1 MGKYETAYRFILPC
15 LKAGEVMAIMVK
27 KLYKNGTFLY
37 KMNLVAGRNGLTNL
51 VQWVHIIEDCDVSA
65 FLHGQELVFTAGIM
79 NQEKDWLLNFA
90 RRLYEA
96 GVSAFVVNIGP
107 HTKEITKEVI
117 DFCDEVNLPL
127 FTIPWQTR
135 MVDMTRDF
143 CLRIMNSDHVESSM
157 ATTIKNIIFRIGD
170 LETQILQMERYGYQR
185 DGYFSFVS
193 IYAVGKNG
201 VYSQEYMDVLANYAE
216 KTARSI
222 QELYISFTYKE
233 CLILVL
239 VDYSDDDIKHFV
251 REFLRVVRPEKSENI
266 LSMGVSSNQQ
276 GIYNQDRN
284 FEKALSALDIA
295 KRKNEICSF
304 YDKLD
309 LYRVLYAVGDKSI
322 LRSFYYDTIG
332 KIETYDNNNG
342 TELLKL
348 LRTYFE
354 NNASLQ
360 LVSEKLYIHRNT
372 VTNQLKKIESV
383 TGYNPLELDDRVQL
397 YMGLYM
403 KDMI

>member
-1 MGKYETAYRFILPC
+1 M
-15 LKAGEVMAIMVK
+15 KAGEVMAIMVK

-51 VQWVHIIEDCDVSA
+51 VQWVHIIEDSDVSA
-65 FLHGQELVFTAGIM
+65 FLHGQELVFTAGIL
-79 NQEKDWLLNFA
+79 NQEKDWLLKFA
-90 RRLYEA
+90 RSLHEA

-143 CLRIMNSDHVESSM
+143 CFRIMNNDHVEGSM
-157 ATTIKNIIFRIGD
+157 ATTIKNIIFKVGD

-185 DGYFSFVS
+185 DGHFSFVS

-222 QELYISFTYKE
+222 QELYISFNYKD

-239 VDYSDDDIKHFV
+239 VDYSDEDIKNFV
-251 REFLRVVRPEKSENI
+251 KEFLRVVRPEKSEYI
-266 LSMGVSSNQQ
+266 LSMGISSNQQ
-276 GIYNQDRN
+276 GIYNQDKN

-342 TELLKL
+342 TELMKL

-360 LVSEKLYIHRNT
+360 LVSEKLFIHRNT

-397 YMGLYM
+397 YMGLFM
-403 KDMI
+403 KDML

>member
-1 MGKYETAYRFILPC
+1 
-15 LKAGEVMAIMVK
+15 MAIMVK

-51 VQWVHIIEDCDVSA
+51 VQWVHIIEDAEVSA

-79 NQEKDWLLNFA
+79 NREKDWLLGFA
-90 RRLYEA
+90 KSLYDA

-117 DFCDEVNLPL
+117 EFCDEVNLPL

-143 CLRIMNSDHVESSM
+143 CLRIMNNDHVESSM
-157 ATTIKNIIFRIGD
+157 ATTIKNIIFKVGD

-185 DGYFSFVS
+185 DGNFSFAS
-193 IYAVGKNG
+193 IYAVGRDG

-222 QELYISFTYKE
+222 QELYISFTYKD

-239 VDYSDDDIKHFV
+239 VDYSDDDIKNFV
-251 REFLRVVRPEKSENI
+251 KEFLRVVRPEKSEHS
-266 LSMGVSSNQQ
+266 LSMGISSNQQ
-276 GIYNQDRN
+276 GIYNQDKN

-295 KRKNEICSF
+295 RRKNELCCF

-309 LYRVLYAVGDKSI
+309 LYRVLYAVSDKSI

-332 KIETYDNNNG
+332 KLEAYDGHNG

-348 LRTYFE
+348 LQTYFE

-360 LVSEKLYIHRNT
+360 LVSEKLFVHRNT
-372 VTNQLKKIESV
+372 VTNQLKKIKSV

-397 YMGLYM
+397 YLGMFM